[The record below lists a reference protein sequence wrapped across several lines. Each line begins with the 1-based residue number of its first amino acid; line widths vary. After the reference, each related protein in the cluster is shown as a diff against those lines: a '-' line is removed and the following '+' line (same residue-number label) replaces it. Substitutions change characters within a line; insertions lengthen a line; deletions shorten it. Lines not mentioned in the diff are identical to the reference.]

1 MKRILKKM
9 ERKVNL
15 NGSIIFYAKKNIF
28 IGEELLYN
36 YGVNYN
42 NILK

>member
-1 MKRILKKM
+1 MEKKLILM
-9 ERKVNL
+9 VL
-15 NGSIIFYAKKNIF
+15 LYFMQKNIF